1 MEKKKR
7 RVSNF
12 ASICASGTAVPPKYA
27 RLSVREIVL
36 RLRKLK
42 VSIIGVKEKRDLI
55 AKLLEAEKQQ
65 EKRKAKEISIKGHF
79 FFSPLLFAKFGFQIT
94 S

>member
-1 MEKKKR
+1 MC
-7 RVSNF
+7 VS
-12 ASICASGTAVPPKYA
+12 GLAVPPKYA

-55 AKLLEAEKQQ
+55 AKLTEAEKLQ
-65 EKRKAKEISIKGHF
+65 EKKKAKEISIKGQF
-79 FFSPLLFAKFGFQIT
+79 FGLFFP
-94 S
+94 